1 LSIFNTRTFVA
12 IYMLF
17 ISLGTMNSSV
27 RPVRIVRYRVGP
39 ARIDYYRVRRPMFRY
54 ERVRRLSHRNS
65 RRN

>member
-1 LSIFNTRTFVA
+1 
-12 IYMLF
+12 MLF

-27 RPVRIVRYRVGP
+27 RPVRNRVGP

-54 ERVRRLSHRNS
+54 ERVRRLSQRNS